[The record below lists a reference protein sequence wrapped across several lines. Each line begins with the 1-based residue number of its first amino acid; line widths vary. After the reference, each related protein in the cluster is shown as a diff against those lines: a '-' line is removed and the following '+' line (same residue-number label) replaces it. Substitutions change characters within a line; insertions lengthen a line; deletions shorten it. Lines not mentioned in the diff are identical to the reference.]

1 MVWAALRAS
10 GLAEGVLVIA
20 VQGPAAQLS
29 LADFIMH
36 KLNEIGSMSRD
47 DIVDLA
53 SKEGYFSDAESADR
67 GVHAALVSLH
77 RNEHIRQLQDG
88 TFAPATLAQ
97 TVRFRRAM

>member
-1 MVWAALRAS
+1 
-10 GLAEGVLVIA
+10 
-20 VQGPAAQLS
+20 
-29 LADFIMH
+29 MH
-36 KLNEIGSMSRD
+36 KLNEVGSISRD

-77 RNEHIRQLQDG
+77 RNEQIRQLQDG